1 MFPILP
7 VVGVA
12 ISSLGLY
19 FTLSRNKPI
28 PTAVV
33 QAAMDPAPAPA
44 PAPVSITLPTA
55 SQIQTTGD
63 AVADEIMKA
72 VGRAPPIPPATIQ
85 AAQRLVSQ
93 LPNLKF

>member
-33 QAAMDPAPAPA
+33 QAAMAP
-44 PAPVSITLPTA
+44 PVSITLPTA

-85 AAQRLVSQ
+85 AAQKLVSQ